1 MTGEGEGEG
10 LGSSRNA
17 VLLLTGIMNVLLR
30 FDSPIKPPPINN
42 SEAAFDKKESCSTS
56 EV

>member
-1 MTGEGEGEG
+1 MTGEGENRW
-10 LGSSRNA
+10 SSQKA
-17 VLLLTGIMNVLLR
+17 VLLLTGIMNVLLG
-30 FDSPIKPPPINN
+30 FNSTIKPPPINN